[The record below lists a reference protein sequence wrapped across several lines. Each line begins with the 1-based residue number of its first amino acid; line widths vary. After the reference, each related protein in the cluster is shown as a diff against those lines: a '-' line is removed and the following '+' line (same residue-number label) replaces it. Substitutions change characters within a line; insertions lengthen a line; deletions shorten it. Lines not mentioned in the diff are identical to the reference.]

1 MQQPMILFSFKIQ
14 FVSVFVNLQNL
25 ACERKGIKNNCNTFT
40 WRDFVMEIQTLERNH
55 TFLLSCF
62 SLLFFVRAFQ
72 KLKSNLLIYY
82 KDGQEGFTGCLN
94 RAKNCTIANKK
105 KREYE
110 KKFNFKFTI
119 QSAPSTIHS
128 FIHVVNRIIIYASV
142 LQTFLFACV
151 DQSIGTVTFFN
162 GQFLPF
168 SIDA

>member
-1 MQQPMILFSFKIQ
+1 MVRRDSQA
-14 FVSVFVNLQNL
+14 VSIEQRIVQLQ
-25 ACERKGIKNNCNTFT
+25 I
-40 WRDFVMEIQTLERNH
+40 
-55 TFLLSCF
+55 
-62 SLLFFVRAFQ
+62 
-72 KLKSNLLIYY
+72 
-82 KDGQEGFTGCLN
+82 
-94 RAKNCTIANKK
+94 KK